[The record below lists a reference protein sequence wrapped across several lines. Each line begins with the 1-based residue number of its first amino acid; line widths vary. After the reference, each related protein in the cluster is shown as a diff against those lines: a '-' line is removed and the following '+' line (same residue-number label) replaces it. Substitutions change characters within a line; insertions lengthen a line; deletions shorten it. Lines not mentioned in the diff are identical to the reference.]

1 MCSSVSLIGSVCIT
15 LIPTC
20 FAQSTRDLRSSI
32 SPMPQLFFV
41 RSAKTGTTHPAN
53 FGLPVSKLAE
63 ECSTISVSCLDIC
76 GIARVL
82 FNPSSHVYSPVTSF
96 LRTNLY
102 SQVLPCSFS
111 IGKEAI
117 HLSPFNLAMLA
128 AFSGFHSPISLL
140 LPQTYMLQSFG
151 TLGITTLIISS

>member
-1 MCSSVSLIGSVCIT
+1 MLLYGYESCQFMCSKVSLIGSVCIT

-20 FAQSTRDLRSSI
+20 FAQSTRGLRSSI

-96 LRTNLY
+96 CVQIY
-102 SQVLPCSFS
+102 IPKFCPVHF
-111 IGKEAI
+111 
-117 HLSPFNLAMLA
+117 
-128 AFSGFHSPISLL
+128 LL
-140 LPQTYMLQSFG
+140 EKRQS
-151 TLGITTLIISS
+151 T